1 VSRRKVADIQA
12 NPREACDLRHFSFA
26 QKSIGDTALIE
37 NFDGA
42 RVQAAGARAREILV
56 GPPLDNGKV
65 DAGQRQFARQHQTGR
80 AGSGDHHSVAGVS
93 ARLARPIHR
102 R

>member
-1 VSRRKVADIQA
+1 VPRRKVADIQA
-12 NPREACDLRHFSFA
+12 HPREACDLCYFSFA
-26 QKSIGDTALIE
+26 QKSIGDAALIE

-56 GPPLDNGKV
+56 GPPLANGNV
-65 DAGQRQFARQHQTGR
+65 DAGQRQFAREHQTGR
-80 AGSGDHHSVAGVS
+80 AGSGDRHGVAGVA